1 MNANAT
7 PAVEHTLSL
16 IVEAMEL
23 MLKNQEAIT
32 TRLDNLDEFVTRLDE
47 DLQDLE
53 TAVYD
58 DEQQGSDEPEWYG
71 EWVAQDGEP
80 ERPHWTEIMDKNH
93 DLSPVIYRYSRYGI
107 RDMFGSF
114 YKGEIDNLGGVTYA
128 FQIDYV
134 TNEVYAGVS
143 ICRRDDNFDKALGR
157 GIARKR
163 MESEPITFGYH
174 CEDGLVKSFWTR
186 VYEMYYNDDRDGLID
201 ALFAIDTTDF
211 VTGEVD
217 Q

>member
-1 MNANAT
+1 MNANAS

-23 MLKNQEAIT
+23 MLKNQEVIT

-47 DLQDLE
+47 DLQVLE
-53 TAVYD
+53 TAVYNGERQD
-58 DEQQGSDEPEWYG
+58 SDEAEWYC
-71 EWVAQDGEP
+71 EWVAQDGAP
-80 ERPHWTEIMDKNH
+80 ARPRWTEIMDKNH
-93 DLSPVIYRYSRYGI
+93 DLSPVIYRYSRYGV

-114 YKGEIDNLGGVTYA
+114 YKGEIDNLGGVAYA

-143 ICRRDDNFDKALGR
+143 VCRRDDNFDKALGR

-163 MESEPITFGYH
+163 MDREPITFGYNG
-174 CEDGLVKSFWTR
+174 EGTLIKSFWTR
-186 VYEMYYNDDRDGLID
+186 VYEMYYADDRDTLID
-201 ALFAIDTTDF
+201 TLFAIDTTDF
-211 VTGEVD
+211 VTGTVD